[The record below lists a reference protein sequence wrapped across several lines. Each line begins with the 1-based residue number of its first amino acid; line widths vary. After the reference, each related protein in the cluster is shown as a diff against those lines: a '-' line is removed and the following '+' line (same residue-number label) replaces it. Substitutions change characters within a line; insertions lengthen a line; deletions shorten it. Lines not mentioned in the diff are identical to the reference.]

1 MGTAQSKF
9 QGRYKRLSNAKDG
22 SPLTHPTKRSPT
34 PECIPP
40 DSQSVSSI
48 HNRGSGDNIHVA
60 SPQLAPIA
68 SMEEDFLDDDDD
80 DDDHAQKSVTITTS
94 PTLFSMPPSDDVIKQ
109 MNSVNQNDRTDDS
122 ELDSEDFDDA
132 SIAVSDFDEDMISL
146 SWADSFHSRL
156 DIEDRINTPTETTNK
171 GDEVE
176 KAVEKEIE
184 AEKTAAVTS
193 DKQKKKRPSL
203 VKSVRKFLRRR
214 KEKKERKKPKGWVWW
229 TPEGTL
235 CVVDE
240 NGNFFQEHHV
250 VHQMRFRQRAG
261 GPETLRYW
269 VSQDCACPE

>member
-1 MGTAQSKF
+1 
-9 QGRYKRLSNAKDG
+9 
-22 SPLTHPTKRSPT
+22 
-34 PECIPP
+34 
-40 DSQSVSSI
+40 
-48 HNRGSGDNIHVA
+48 
-60 SPQLAPIA
+60 
-68 SMEEDFLDDDDD
+68 
-80 DDDHAQKSVTITTS
+80 
-94 PTLFSMPPSDDVIKQ
+94 MPPSDGVIKQ

-122 ELDSEDFDDA
+122 ELDSEGFDDA

-156 DIEDRINTPTETTNK
+156 DIEDHINTPTETTNK

-193 DKQKKKRPSL
+193 DKQKKKLPSL

>member
-9 QGRYKRLSNAKDG
+9 QGRYKRLSNAKDEC
-22 SPLTHPTKRSPT
+22 PLTHPTKRSPT

-48 HNRGSGDNIHVA
+48 HIRGSGDNIHVDEVA

-68 SMEEDFLDDDDD
+68 SMEEDFLDDDE
-80 DDDHAQKSVTITTS
+80 DHTQKSVTMTTRR
-94 PTLFSMPPSDDVIKQ
+94 TLFSMPPVDDVIKPVT
-109 MNSVNQNDRTDDS
+109 SVNQYASTIES
-122 ELDSEDFDDA
+122 ELDSDDFDDA

-156 DIEDRINTPTETTNK
+156 DIEDRVNTPTETTNE

-184 AEKTAAVTS
+184 TEKTAAVTS
-193 DKQKKKRPSL
+193 KQKKKRPFL

>member
-1 MGTAQSKF
+1 M
-9 QGRYKRLSNAKDG
+9 
-22 SPLTHPTKRSPT
+22 
-34 PECIPP
+34 
-40 DSQSVSSI
+40 
-48 HNRGSGDNIHVA
+48 
-60 SPQLAPIA
+60 
-68 SMEEDFLDDDDD
+68 
-80 DDDHAQKSVTITTS
+80 TTN
-94 PTLFSMPPSDDVIKQ
+94 PTLFSSPPVDDVIKPVT
-109 MNSVNQNDRTDDS
+109 SVNQRVSTIES
-122 ELDSEDFDDA
+122 ELDSDDLDDA

-156 DIEDRINTPTETTNK
+156 DIEDRVNTQTETTDK

-176 KAVEKEIE
+176 TAVEKEIE
-184 AEKTAAVTS
+184 AEETAAVTS
-193 DKQKKKRPSL
+193 KQKKKRPSL